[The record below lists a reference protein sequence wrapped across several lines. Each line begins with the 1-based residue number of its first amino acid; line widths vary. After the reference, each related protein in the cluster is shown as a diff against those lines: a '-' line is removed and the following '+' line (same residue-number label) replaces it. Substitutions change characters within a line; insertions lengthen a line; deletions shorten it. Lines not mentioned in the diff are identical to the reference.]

1 MRTSTHVTFWVLI
14 FVIWRPP
21 CVDQGARATKTTQPT
36 SRDAPRSER
45 PCDCERNSLIDSHAG
60 DATFAAYC
68 EHAGVPLLKEM
79 RFWGDLYEMKK
90 DALEAVDRCVE
101 INQCV
106 GCTR

>member
-1 MRTSTHVTFWVLI
+1 MVAATASTRRRVDGVGATSC
-14 FVIWRPP
+14 R
-21 CVDQGARATKTTQPT
+21 RR
-36 SRDAPRSER
+36 RDITLRR
-45 PCDCERNSLIDSHAG
+45 RGCGCERTSLIDSHAG

-68 EHAGVPLLKEM
+68 EHAGVRLLKEM
-79 RFWGDLYEMKK
+79 RFWGDIYEMKK

>member
-1 MRTSTHVTFWVLI
+1 MVAWTASTRRRVDGVGATSC
-14 FVIWRPP
+14 R
-21 CVDQGARATKTTQPT
+21 RR
-36 SRDAPRSER
+36 RDITLRR
-45 PCDCERNSLIDSHAG
+45 RGCGCERTSLIDSHAG

-79 RFWGDLYEMKK
+79 RFWGDIYEMKK
-90 DALEAVDRCVE
+90 DALEAVDSCAE

>member
-1 MRTSTHVTFWVLI
+1 MASWV
-14 FVIWRPP
+14 VSGPP
-21 CVDQGARATKTTQPT
+21 RAW
-36 SRDAPRSER
+36 APAGRF
-45 PCDCERNSLIDSHAG
+45 CCERTSLIDSHAG

-79 RFWGDLYEMKK
+79 RFWGDIYEMKK